1 MDAVLRKLEEEKLKL
16 LERLAEIAVEEQRQQ
31 GMFQK
36 VPHFSA
42 VEEAG
47 HKLGQFLSR
56 VAQARLAN
64 EIAAGERIARECPTC
79 GAVCSVVM
87 ATRTVTGID
96 GPMEILEPKAHCP
109 ACRRDFF
116 PSA

>member
-1 MDAVLRKLEEEKLKL
+1 MDAALRKLEEEKLKL
-16 LERLAEIAVEEQRQQ
+16 LDRLAEIAVEEQRHK

-36 VPHFSA
+36 VPHFSEI
-42 VEEAG
+42 EEAG

-56 VAQARLAN
+56 VAQTRLTN
-64 EIAAGERIARECPTC
+64 EVATGERVARECPAC
-79 GAVCSVVM
+79 GQVCSVETAKRM
-87 ATRTVTGID
+87 VTGID
-96 GPMEILEPKAHCP
+96 GPVEFLEPKAHCP